1 MQVALFF
8 LASLTI
14 RDLNLKFIKLNDEN
28 GKVQVQDLSL
38 MLSNIPQISSL
49 KLT

>member
-1 MQVALFF
+1 MQVTLLF
-8 LASLTI
+8 LASLTV
-14 RDLNLKFIKLNDEN
+14 RDINLKFMDLNDKN

-49 KLT
+49 KLV